1 MKRRSPIR
9 MSVAGLAVTFLVLA
23 AAQALAHHSFG
34 AEYDGTKPFKLSGV
48 ITSVRWTSPH
58 SYFYMDVKDQNG
70 ATVNWKFEGYGPTVL
85 NRVGWKRTETMVAG
99 DAVAVTGWLARDGT
113 PWGQA
118 RLVTFAKNGKTLEF
132 GPPSGTGDGGNTPP
146 VVPK

>member
-1 MKRRSPIR
+1 MRA
-9 MSVAGLAVTFLVLA
+9 AGWAVMCLLLAT
-23 AAQALAHHSFG
+23 AQALAHHSFG
-34 AEYDGTKPFKLSGV
+34 AEYDGTKPFKLNGV
-48 ITSVRWTSPH
+48 ITGIRWTSPH

-85 NRVGWKRTETMVAG
+85 NRIGWKRTETMLAG

-132 GPPSGTGDGGNTPP
+132 GPSSGTGDGGNTPP